1 MHRPK
6 PSSGLGIRT
15 DVTRSIGP
23 PSPTLSSATTQAS
36 GLNITGGPSVIIT
49 RAHLRT
55 SVQAYEELL
64 RTSTDYRNA
73 LSTLS
78 DASAQ
83 FASAIES
90 CSRLKGVGDEAS
102 VRFQAAA
109 GLHHIIGNHEQVL
122 SDTIRSNFDKPLRQ
136 HLQVYRAKI
145 AERSAAYEQ
154 SLIEKNKMIR
164 KVESENLNVGRRKYR
179 DLNTFRAALTILQQQ
194 VAELDRLKADYYS
207 EVLLHEEETWDM
219 VMGKVSLVV
228 RSSLEVY
235 DRISAKSSDS
245 SLEPLLQSIP
255 DPFES
260 YGPQKDEDQIYSILP
275 VGILN
280 RSATSSP
287 SPAKSSDMD
296 FRGIAGVKSWMDQA
310 AASREAAYLTPSD
323 SHSAHTTL
331 ITWTPTSPLIFNY
344 NCHLNSQHPI
354 PSSSSSVPF
363 PALGTP
369 PSSEKRRPE
378 SKLRHVLSSIGESRQ
393 PSVSDDG
400 PSEEPDSKSVPN
412 YEPQLDS
419 LGSMNSFPRLPASV
433 NGDEADDDSTNEDDD
448 IDDSGG
454 SGDDRTLRYRPES
467 AKDTIS

>member
-1 MHRPK
+1 MA
-6 PSSGLGIRT
+6 SQ
-15 DVTRSIGP
+15 
-23 PSPTLSSATTQAS
+23 SSAT
-36 GLNITGGPSVIIT
+36 L
-49 RAHLRT
+49 
-55 SVQAYEELL
+55 
-64 RTSTDYRNA
+64 
-73 LSTLS
+73 
-78 DASAQ
+78 
-83 FASAIES
+83 
-90 CSRLKGVGDEAS
+90 
-102 VRFQAAA
+102 VR
-109 GLHHIIGNHEQVL
+109 
-122 SDTIRSNFDKPLRQ
+122 
-136 HLQVYRAKI
+136 
-145 AERSAAYEQ
+145 
-154 SLIEKNKMIR
+154 
-164 KVESENLNVGRRKYR
+164 ESE
-179 DLNTFRAALTILQQQ
+179 ALFQQQ
-194 VAELDRLKADYYS
+194 VAELDRLKAEYYS

-287 SPAKSSDMD
+287 SPAKSSEMD

-310 AASREAAYLTPSD
+310 AALREAAYPTPSD
-323 SHSAHTTL
+323 SHSPHTPIVPDWINPDWADETSRMRRHSL
-331 ITWTPTSPLIFNY
+331 PGPLLPSSSTTTAISTPST
-344 NCHLNSQHPI
+344 PI

-400 PSEEPDSKSVPN
+400 PSEEPDSRSVPN

-419 LGSMNSFPRLPASV
+419 LGSMNSLPRLPASV
-433 NGDEADDDSTNEDDD
+433 NGDEADDDPTNEDDD
-448 IDDSGG
+448 VDDSDG
-454 SGDDRTLRYRPES
+454 SEDDRTLRYRPES
-467 AKDTIS
+467 AKGAIS